1 LKGNFPPQ
9 VYSLDSLRSRDLFG
23 QANTAPLPVQIRYL
37 CEFWAADYAVYKKVE
52 APVLVIIPSFTPA
65 LMENKAYFFLE
76 GFTKAWEKVVV
87 QNSNITLAK
96 VEGSGCNV
104 MQDQPGELKR
114 LLVDFL
120 K

>member
-1 LKGNFPPQ
+1 
-9 VYSLDSLRSRDLFG
+9 
-23 QANTAPLPVQIRYL
+23 
-37 CEFWAADYAVYKKVE
+37 
-52 APVLVIIPSFTPA
+52 
-65 LMENKAYFFLE
+65 MENKAYFFLE